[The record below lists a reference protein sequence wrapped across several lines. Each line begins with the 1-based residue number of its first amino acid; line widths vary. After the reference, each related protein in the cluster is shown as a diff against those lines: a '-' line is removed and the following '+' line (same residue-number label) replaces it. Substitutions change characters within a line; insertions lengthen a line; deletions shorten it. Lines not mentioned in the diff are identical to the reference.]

1 MTSYITI
8 AFECIHKGAFGAVS
22 LKGFFLHSKYSFRFC
37 RPLRFSNSPFEN
49 ILWLLGSRACCKTFL
64 GSSSIQRAQKKS
76 PPFVFLFSFFFSFGF
91 LFFFFFA
98 TTGTC
103 RKETLPDDS
112 STALQKKLPASVLA
126 PQTPPPPNVMLA
138 CLFACVLVH

>member
-8 AFECIHKGAFGAVS
+8 AFECIHKGAFGVVS
-22 LKGFFLHSKYSFRFC
+22 LKGFFLHSKKFFFFRFC

-49 ILWLLGSRACCKTFL
+49 ILWLLGSRAFCKTFV
-64 GSSSIQRAQKKS
+64 GSSSIQS
-76 PPFVFLFSFFFSFGF
+76 PPLCLLVFLL
-91 LFFFFFA
+91 LFFWVSFLFFFA

-138 CLFACVLVH
+138 CLFACVLIN